1 MSNFNTKIRNAGNDA
16 IIFKSQTSMN
26 TISQSLLGLLIT
38 PPGNL
43 IYHLVL
49 AFVVFATLQVALIA
63 RRSHAP
69 EGSGR
74 LLLGLNLLLLGQLG
88 LFVASGLAW
97 QGIISATIF
106 LPVLDRVI
114 LFWSVAWLG
123 WLWLFPTPSRLG
135 EILVGVLNLAAVFMF
150 LLFYTT
156 WLQEGNGTPFN
167 GSWQD
172 WSVTLAILLLLVAMI
187 IGLIFQR
194 RGNWGVGIAM
204 FALMGLGAL
213 AQLYLPPTGEHFSGY
228 LRLGFLAGLP
238 LLPSLL
244 VHVQVQSQVTE
255 WEAAEPYPEEH
266 LSPAHQ
272 HALDIRIIH
281 SWLDLSLLQDKEK
294 LHSGVA
300 RAVAQTMLADL
311 CYVARIPDNEF
322 APIPLTGGYDMV
334 KDEPIPPTYIERTKI
349 PAITAS
355 LTKGKGLRVNFS
367 EFELPELDALAQ
379 TLGLERAGNFLL
391 IPLEHN
397 HQPWGGLF
405 LLTPYSGRVWTAD
418 DSTYLATE
426 TEEIVRLLLERE
438 KSSRGDDELQRLR
451 QQNTLLQ
458 QELEQLR
465 QSHQKILEEVQS
477 LRKSASPESAGASA
491 QIETLLKHQREMEKV
506 LEELRAENRRLNEAL
521 RSAQASP
528 VSSPSSAST
537 QLEKELRLT
546 LEEVAHLQNQ
556 LARSNQ
562 RILELERRLSLS
574 TSATQDD
581 TEAIAVLIQELRRPM
596 SAVMGY
602 TDLLLAETVGIL
614 GGLQRKFLEKVR
626 NAAEQMRTLL
636 DDLIQLTLLNRGPLE
651 LVQQTVELDQVL
663 DNALQELGS
672 FLTEKELQ
680 ISIELPEHLPPV
692 YADRDALHQILIELL
707 KNAIQVTPPQK
718 DIRLKAILQQ
728 EDSSHFVVLQVSDRG
743 GGIAPKDLPRVF
755 AHRKDVVLPGIADS
769 GVGLSITKTLVE
781 AHGGRI
787 WVESNLEQG
796 STTFSVLLPLHAAGT
811 KGNPEE

>member
-1 MSNFNTKIRNAGNDA
+1 
-16 IIFKSQTSMN
+16 MN
-26 TISQSLLGLLIT
+26 TLSQSLLGLLIA

-63 RRSHAP
+63 RRTHAP

-97 QGIISATIF
+97 QGVISASIF
-106 LPVLDRVI
+106 LPVLDRVL
-114 LFWSVAWLG
+114 LFWSVTWLG
-123 WLWLFPTPSRLG
+123 WLWILPAPSRLG
-135 EILVGVLNLAAVFMF
+135 DIVVGVLNLVAVFMF

-156 WLQEGNGTPFN
+156 WQQEGTGIPFN

-172 WSVTLAILLLLVAMI
+172 WSITLAVLILLVASM

-194 RGNWGVGIAM
+194 KGNWGVGITM

-228 LRLGFLAGLP
+228 LRLGLLAGLP

-244 VHVQVQSQVTE
+244 VHTQTQTHVAE
-255 WEAAEPYPEEH
+255 WEPEQPFSNEP
-266 LSPAHQ
+266 LSPAQQ

-322 APIPLTGGYDMV
+322 SPIPLTGGYDMV
-334 KDEPIPPTYIERTKI
+334 KDEPIPPTYIERSKI

-379 TLGLERAGNFLL
+379 SLGLERAGNFLL

-405 LLTPYSGRVWTAD
+405 LLTPYSGRVWTVE

-426 TEEIVRLLLERE
+426 TDEIVRLLLERE
-438 KSSRGDDELQRLR
+438 KSPRGVDEVQRLR

-465 QSHQKILEEVQS
+465 QSHQKILEEVQF
-477 LRKSASPESAGASA
+477 LRKSASVESPAASA
-491 QIETLLKHQREMEKV
+491 QIETLLKHQQEMEHV
-506 LEELRAENRRLNEAL
+506 L
-521 RSAQASP
+521 
-528 VSSPSSAST
+528 
-537 QLEKELRLT
+537 
-546 LEEVAHLQNQ
+546 
-556 LARSNQ
+556 
-562 RILELERRLSLS
+562 
-574 TSATQDD
+574 
-581 TEAIAVLIQELRRPM
+581 
-596 SAVMGY
+596 
-602 TDLLLAETVGIL
+602 
-614 GGLQRKFLEKVR
+614 
-626 NAAEQMRTLL
+626 
-636 DDLIQLTLLNRGPLE
+636 
-651 LVQQTVELDQVL
+651 
-663 DNALQELGS
+663 
-672 FLTEKELQ
+672 
-680 ISIELPEHLPPV
+680 
-692 YADRDALHQILIELL
+692 
-707 KNAIQVTPPQK
+707 
-718 DIRLKAILQQ
+718 
-728 EDSSHFVVLQVSDRG
+728 
-743 GGIAPKDLPRVF
+743 
-755 AHRKDVVLPGIADS
+755 
-769 GVGLSITKTLVE
+769 
-781 AHGGRI
+781 
-787 WVESNLEQG
+787 
-796 STTFSVLLPLHAAGT
+796 
-811 KGNPEE
+811 